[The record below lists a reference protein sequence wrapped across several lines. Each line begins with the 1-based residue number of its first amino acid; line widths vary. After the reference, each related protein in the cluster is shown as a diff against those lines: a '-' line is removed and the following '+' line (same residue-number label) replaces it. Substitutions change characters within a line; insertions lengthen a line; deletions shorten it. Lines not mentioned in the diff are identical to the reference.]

1 MGIERVGRR
10 GRDEARG
17 DGARERWCEG
27 AREGRGEGVRGDMEK
42 GGEVTKRL
50 RD

>member
-1 MGIERVGRR
+1 MGIERVERR
-10 GRDEARG
+10 GVMGRG
-17 DGARERWCEG
+17 SDG